1 MIISPFGLL
10 QSIKNCT
17 IALPDSL
24 RCDEGIQKAM
34 TYLKDVMA
42 ASSSLPALEGEDE
55 LAQLWQ
61 ADGTELLTYSD
72 RLVESQN
79 LTTMNLTSGDP
90 HVVAPRV
97 VFLRMKVCIHELE
110 NRFRIQSTMAE
121 C

>member
-1 MIISPFGLL
+1 
-10 QSIKNCT
+10 
-17 IALPDSL
+17 
-24 RCDEGIQKAM
+24 M
-34 TYLKDVMA
+34 TYLKDAMA

-61 ADGTELLTYSD
+61 ADGPDLLTYSD

-79 LTTMNLTSGDP
+79 FTTTDLTSGDP
-90 HVVAPRV
+90 HVMAPRV

-110 NRFRIQSTMAE
+110 ARFQIQSMMERVVE